1 MTTPP
6 LPMGQSSSVTR
17 EVFRRG
23 IRLDPMALLSLIRL
37 RFDLMH
43 DSRFTFNSQPQEL
56 WSMDR
61 LVREESL
68 LSAHFPC
75 LACLAGQRPVGPAR
89 LTSAAAGLVDPSVMY
104 IYIR

>member
-1 MTTPP
+1 MTTPA

-75 LACLAGQRPVGPAR
+75 LGAFGEFTT
-89 LTSAAAGLVDPSVMY
+89 TSATSNSLGSIITLA
-104 IYIR
+104 IK